1 MKYEAPTLT
10 LVGEAKGVVLGGT
23 FIPVPDSH
31 KLDIEADVP
40 AYTRE
45 NRF

>member
-23 FIPVPDSH
+23 FIPVQDSH
-31 KLDIEADVP
+31 KQDIEADVLV
-40 AYTRE
+40 YDLE